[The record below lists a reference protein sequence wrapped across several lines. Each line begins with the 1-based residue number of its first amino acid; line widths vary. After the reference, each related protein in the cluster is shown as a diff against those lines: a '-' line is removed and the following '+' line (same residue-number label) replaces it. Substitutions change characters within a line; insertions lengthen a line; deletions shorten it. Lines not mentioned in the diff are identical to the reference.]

1 MKWGVV
7 RFPGSLD
14 DNDALYALRDVLG
27 QEAKLLWHKEASLG
41 GAECIV
47 LPGGFSYGD
56 YLRCGAIARF
66 SPIMQSVIK
75 FAAEGGLVIGI
86 CNGFQILCEAHLLP
100 GTLMRN
106 QSLSFICEQ
115 VTVRVE
121 NPGTR
126 FTSLLSGGELLSL
139 PIKHGEGCYVAPE
152 AELRQME
159 ERGQVVLRYVA
170 RDGRESAAANPNGSM
185 HAIAGVA
192 NERFNVFGLMP
203 HPEHAVEP
211 GLLGGAD
218 GRKLFESLIESAR

>member
-14 DNDALYALRDVLG
+14 DNDALHALREVLD
-27 QEAKLLWHKEASLG
+27 QDAKLLWHKDEGLDG
-41 GAECIV
+41 IECVV

-66 SPIMQSVIK
+66 SPIMKSIVK
-75 FAAEGGLVIGI
+75 FADEGGLVVGI

-100 GTLMRN
+100 GALTRN
-106 QSLSFICEQ
+106 RGLSFICEQ

-121 NPGTR
+121 NSRTR
-126 FTSLLSGGELLSL
+126 LTQAAHQGELLHL

-152 AELRQME
+152 ADLRAME
-159 ERGQVVLRYVA
+159 ERGQVILRYVDGA
-170 RDGRESAAANPNGSM
+170 GRETEEANPNGSM
-185 HAIAGVA
+185 RAIAGVA

-203 HPEHAVEP
+203 HPEHAVEAA
-211 GLLGGAD
+211 LAGGDD
-218 GRKLFESLIESAR
+218 GRKFFQSLIQSAR